1 MLEEIKER
9 GRNLANIVGIEEFKE
24 SFIDYLDVDDLTL
37 KTYKT
42 GIDSFIK
49 YLNENFIKNPT
60 RDDIIAY
67 RNMLR
72 EAYSNNTV
80 NTYMIAIRAL
90 FKYLNIHK
98 MYENI
103 CEDIKGAKYSTT
115 PKKQVLTLEQAQ
127 TIYSNLTDKKEK
139 ALFSLLITTGCRGI
153 EVARAKIEDIQ
164 VYNNENVLWIQCK
177 KHLEKDEYVKL
188 SDQVMKDIK
197 DYIGD
202 RTSGYIF
209 ISTSNNNNGGGLTTT
224 SLRTTIKNIFRR
236 FGLEQDTFS
245 LHSTRRSCATFMYEN
260 GADIHSIQQV
270 LHHVSENTTV
280 RYINAVTRDKN
291 KNEYLVSNAIF
302 G

>member
-1 MLEEIKER
+1 MLE
-9 GRNLANIVGIEEFKE
+9 GIEKNLVKYVEMEQCKE

-37 KTYKT
+37 KTYRT

-49 YLNENFIKNPT
+49 YLKDNNINNPR
-60 RDDIIAY
+60 RDDVIAY

-72 EAYSNNTV
+72 ATYSNNTI
-80 NTYMIAIRAL
+80 NTYMIAVRAL
-90 FKYLNIHK
+90 FKYLEIHK
-98 MYENI
+98 LYENI
-103 CEDIKGAKYSTT
+103 CVDIKGAKYSTT
-115 PKKQVLTLEQAQ
+115 PKKQVLTMEQAQ
-127 TIYSNLTDKKEK
+127 NIYNNLTDKREK

-164 VYNNENVLWIQCK
+164 MHNGEVVLWIQCK
-177 KHLEKDEYVKL
+177 KHEEKDEYVKL
-188 SDQVMKDIK
+188 SNQVLSDLMN
-197 DYIGD
+197 YIGD

-209 ISTSNNNNGGGLTTT
+209 VSTSHNNNGGGLTTT
-224 SLRTTIKNIFRR
+224 SLRTTIKNIFKR
-236 FGLEQDTFS
+236 FGLDNDTFS

-291 KNEYLVSNAIF
+291 KNEYLVSDAIF